1 MKVSPVLVRQH
12 NLPTACSIVGLVVS
26 VGYGAVAIVRLQ
38 SEIIIVELL
47 IDYQSST
54 RCVHNS
60 LAILRV
66 L

>member
-1 MKVSPVLVRQH
+1 
-12 NLPTACSIVGLVVS
+12 

-47 IDYQSST
+47 FGYQSST
-54 RCVHNS
+54 RCVRNS